1 MIGKTISHYRVIE
14 KIASGGMGVVY
25 KAEDTELGRYV
36 ALKFLPELVA
46 HDQQLLE
53 RFRREARAASSLN
66 HPNICTIYEIGD
78 HKGRR
83 FIAMEYLDGK
93 PLKNVIAGKALETEA
108 LLDLGIEIADALD
121 AAHSQGIVH
130 RDIKPG
136 NIFVT
141 KRGHAKIL
149 DFGLAKLTQRPDREN
164 TQDSD
169 GSGAATEGPENLT
182 GPGTAMG
189 TMAYMSPEQALGKE
203 LDARTDL
210 FSFGAVLYEM
220 ATGALP
226 FRGDTSAAL
235 FDSILH
241 RLPEFPARFN
251 PELPPGLEPIITK
264 ALEKDRNLRYQ
275 HASDIRTDL
284 RRLRRDSSSG
294 RIAIVADSDATA
306 SVLPPTMAK
315 KVELSRP
322 PSRSRR
328 KQWQGV
334 MLALILLAGGAS
346 YYFLRPRPL
355 TERDS
360 LVLADFSNSTGEP
373 VFDGTLKQALTVDLE
388 QSPFLNVLSGQTV
401 NQELGYMGRSKDE
414 RFTPDLAREVCQRTG
429 SKAMLTGSIAGMGSH
444 YVIGLNALN
453 CRSGEAL
460 ASEQGEAGSREQ
472 VLRSL
477 GDAARSMRKKL
488 GESLASIQKYDTPI
502 EQATTPSLEGLQAY
516 SLAIKTWYTQGEEAA
531 VPFLKRAI
539 DLDPNFAMANARLG
553 TVYFNLSQAGLASD
567 YTKRAYELRERV
579 SEREKFYIESHY
591 YTYVTGQMDKAVE
604 VFAVWRQTYPRDV
617 IPAANLG
624 ALNYYLG
631 RYEKAEQE
639 LRQAVVLEPNSGTNY
654 LNLAGVALALNHP
667 DEAQRVLDEAQAHKL
682 ESQFLLSN
690 HYFLSFYRG
699 EDAELRKLVDAAAGK
714 PGAEDVL
721 LDLQANT
728 ESYHGKFAL
737 ARVFTERAASAASRG
752 GDKETAAFYR
762 VESALRAAEA
772 GEVAQAQSEIAAA
785 LALASSKDVQ
795 TLASLAFARAGDVA
809 RAQTM
814 AEDLSQ
820 RFPTDTLVNDY
831 WVPVIRAEIARRQGD
846 TTKATAFLSTA
857 APYES
862 GSPQPFQ
869 LGTLYPVYER
879 GLVHLDAHDGRSAES
894 AFQKVLDYRGVVLNF
909 PLASLARLGLA
920 RARMLNGDK
929 KGALAAYQDFFVLWQ
944 GADPGLPVLKEAKAE
959 YETLK

>member
-1 MIGKTISHYRVIE
+1 MIGKTISHYRVTE

-25 KAEDTELGRYV
+25 KAEDTELGRFV

-83 FIAMEYLDGK
+83 FIAMEYLDGR
-93 PLKNVIAGKALETEA
+93 PLKTVIAGKPLDTEM

-136 NIFVT
+136 NIFLT

-149 DFGLAKLTQRPDREN
+149 DFGLAKLTQRAEHEK
-164 TQDSD
+164 TQ
-169 GSGAATEGPENLT
+169 GLETAGPATEGPDNLT

-189 TMAYMSPEQALGKE
+189 TVAYMSPEQALGKE

-241 RLPEFPARFN
+241 RLPELPARFN
-251 PELPPGLEPIITK
+251 PELPSGLEPIITK

-275 HASDIRTDL
+275 HASEIRADL
-284 RRLRRDSSSG
+284 QRLRRDSTSG
-294 RIAIVADSDATA
+294 RIAIVAPDAAPTA
-306 SVLPPTMAK
+306 SVLLPTVAK
-315 KVELSRP
+315 KTALPS
-322 PSRSRR
+322 PSRSHR
-328 KQWQGV
+328 KLW
-334 MLALILLAGGAS
+334 LAAIVALVLLAGGTL
-346 YYFLRPRPL
+346 YYLTHTRPL

-388 QSPFLNVLSGQTV
+388 QSPFLNVISGQTV
-401 NQELGYMGRSKDE
+401 SQELGYMGRSKDE
-414 RFTPDLAREVCQRTG
+414 RLTPDLAREVCQRTG
-429 SKAMLTGSIAGMGSH
+429 SKAMLTGSISGIGSH

-460 ASEQGEAGSREQ
+460 GSEQVEANSREQ

-502 EQATTPSLEGLQAY
+502 EQATTSSLEALQAY
-516 SLAIKTWYTQGEEAA
+516 SLAVKTWYTQGEEAA

-539 DLDPNFAMANARLG
+539 ELDPNFAMAYARLG
-553 TVYFNLSQAGLASD
+553 TAYFNLSQAGLASD
-567 YTKRAYELRERV
+567 YTKKAYELRDRV

-591 YTYVTGQMDKAVE
+591 YTYVSGQMDKSVE
-604 VFAVWRQTYPRDV
+604 VFGVWRQTYPRDV

-631 RYEKAEQE
+631 HYEQAEQE

-667 DEAQRVLDEAQAHKL
+667 DDAQRVLDQAQAHKL
-682 ESQFLLSN
+682 QSQFLLSN
-690 HYFLSFYRG
+690 RYFLSFYRG

-714 PGAEDVL
+714 AGAEDVL
-721 LDLQANT
+721 LDSQANT
-728 ESYHGKFAL
+728 EAYHGRFAL
-737 ARVFTERAASAASRG
+737 ARVYTERAASAASRG

-762 VESALRAAEA
+762 VESALREAEA
-772 GEVAQAQSEIAAA
+772 GEVEEARSEITAA

-795 TLASLAFARAGDVA
+795 TLAALACARSGDGA

-814 AEDLSQ
+814 ADDLSQ
-820 RFPTDTLVNDY
+820 RFPTDTLVNGY

-846 TTKATAFLSTA
+846 TAKAAELLRAT
-857 APYES
+857 APYEL

-869 LGTLYPVYER
+869 LGTLYPVYEQ
-879 GLVHLDAHDGRSAES
+879 GLVALDAHDGKAAATE
-894 AFQKVLDYRGVVLNF
+894 FQKILDHRGVVLNF
-909 PLASLARLGLA
+909 PLGSLARLGLA
-920 RARMLNGDK
+920 RARVLNGDK
-929 KGALAAYQDFFVLWQ
+929 KGALSSYQDFLALWQ

-959 YETLK
+959 YETVK

>member
-1 MIGKTISHYRVIE
+1 MIGKTISHYRVLE

-25 KAEDTELGRYV
+25 KAEDTELGRFV
-36 ALKFLPELVA
+36 ALKFLPDLVA
-46 HDQQLLE
+46 HDRHLLE

-93 PLKNVIAGKALETEA
+93 PLKKLIAGKPLEAET

-121 AAHSQGIVH
+121 AAHTQGIVH

-149 DFGLAKLTQRPDREN
+149 DFGLAKLAQKAQPDTRAQEE
-164 TQDSD
+164 DP
-169 GSGAATEGPENLT
+169 GAADTEGPDNLT
-182 GPGTAMG
+182 GPGAAMG
-189 TMAYMSPEQALGKE
+189 TVAYMSPEQALGKE

-241 RLPEFPARFN
+241 RLPELPARFN

-275 HASDIRTDL
+275 HASEIRADL
-284 RRLRRDSSSG
+284 RRLRRDSTSG
-294 RIAIVADSDATA
+294 RIAIVADPDATA
-306 SVLPPTMAK
+306 SVLLPTVTR
-315 KVELSRP
+315 KVEP
-322 PSRSRR
+322 ARSAKSGRR
-328 KQWQGV
+328 LWISTL
-334 MLALILLAGGAS
+334 LALVLLAGGIL
-346 YYFLRPRPL
+346 YYLYRPRAL

-429 SKAMLTGSIAGMGSH
+429 SKAMLTGSISAMGSH

-453 CRSGEAL
+453 CRTGEAL
-460 ASEQGEAGSREQ
+460 GSEQVEAGSREQ

-477 GDAARSMRKKL
+477 GEAARSMRKKL
-488 GESLASIQKYDTPI
+488 GESLASLQKYDTPI
-502 EQATTPSLEGLQAY
+502 EQATTSSLEGLQAY
-516 SLAIKTWYTQGEEAA
+516 SLAVKTWYTQGEEAA

-539 DLDPNFAMANARLG
+539 ELDPNFAMAYARLG
-553 TVYFNLSQAGLASD
+553 TAYFNLSQAGLASD
-567 YTKRAYELRERV
+567 YTKKAYELRERV

-591 YTYVTGQMDKAVE
+591 YTYVTGEMEKAIE
-604 VFAVWRQTYPRDV
+604 VFEVWRLTYSRDV

-624 ALNYYLG
+624 ALHYYLG
-631 RYEKAEQE
+631 RYQNAEQE

-654 LNLAGVALALNHP
+654 LNLAGVALALDHP
-667 DEAQRVLDEAQAHKL
+667 DEAQRVLDQAQAHKL
-682 ESQFLLSN
+682 QSQFLLSN
-690 HYFLSFYRG
+690 RYFLSFYRG

-714 PGAEDVL
+714 AGAEDVL
-721 LDLQANT
+721 LDAQANT

-737 ARVFTERAASAASRG
+737 ARVFTERAAGAASRG

-762 VESALRAAEA
+762 VESALRATEA
-772 GEVAQAQSEIAAA
+772 GEAEQTHSEIDASF
-785 LALASSKDVQ
+785 ALASSKDLQ
-795 TLASLAFARAGDVA
+795 TLAALALARAGDVA

-814 AEDLSQ
+814 ADDLSQ

-846 TTKATAFLSTA
+846 TNKAMQLLRPTT
-857 APYES
+857 PYEL

-879 GLVHLDAHDGRSAES
+879 GLVALDGHDGKTAE
-894 AFQKVLDYRGVVLNF
+894 AEFQRILDHRGVVLNF
-909 PLASLARLGLA
+909 PLGSLAHLGLA
-920 RARMLNGDK
+920 RARVLNGDK
-929 KGALAAYQDFFVLWQ
+929 KGALSAYQNFLALWQ
-944 GADPGLPVLKEAKAE
+944 GADADLPVLKEAKAE
-959 YETLK
+959 YESVR